1 MENGRVLDDFSF
13 MNTSTNID
21 ARAVFMF
28 IGVFQGIVL
37 SLFFLLKPAPNIA
50 ANRYQGLL
58 LLALSLCI
66 LEQTLN
72 LTGYVAKAL
81 YITNTTE
88 PLNLVIGPFLYLFIK
103 RTIDQSDSK
112 NEWIHFILALL
123 YLAYMFTDYLQPDEY
138 KYNSY
143 LSAFHPD
150 WPRLAV
156 QTTIPDDPLNIKKY
170 LNAFTALQIL
180 FYVSF
185 SVIKVMKKAEMSGE
199 TIFRSDDEIIRS
211 LRNTILHLLAII
223 VIFIIVKLNFQGD
236 LGDYFIGMYVALFTL
251 LTTFRVMNDS
261 TYFDRSTSFM
271 DLSVSKYRKS
281 SLNELSKQKILN
293 NIVAQL
299 ESKEYYTDNLASL
312 SELARKIG
320 ESPHHVSQV
329 INEKLDKSFFELL
342 AQYRV
347 EKAKKII
354 SGDKDN
360 KLTVEEIS
368 EMVGYNSKTAFNN
381 AFRKLSGKT
390 PSEFRKSV
398 NI

>member
-1 MENGRVLDDFSF
+1 
-13 MNTSTNID
+13 MNTTTNID
-21 ARAVFMF
+21 ARSVFIF
-28 IGVFQGIVL
+28 IGVFQGFVL
-37 SLFFLLKPAPNIA
+37 SLFFLFKPSANIA

-58 LLALSLCI
+58 LLALSVCI

-72 LTGYVAKAL
+72 LTGYIVKVL

-88 PLNLVIGPFLYLFIK
+88 PLNLTIGPFLYLFIK
-103 RTIDQSDSK
+103 RSIDQSDSK
-112 NEWIHFILALL
+112 KEWIHFILFAL
-123 YLAYMFTDYLQPDEY
+123 YLGYMIQDYIQPVEF

-143 LSAFHPD
+143 INSYHPD
-150 WPRLAV
+150 WPLLNV
-156 QTTIPDDPLNIKKY
+156 QTIIPDDPLNIKKH
-170 LNAFTALQIL
+170 LNLFTAIQIL
-180 FYVSF
+180 FYVSLSIVKLVKRAGQSGD
-185 SVIKVMKKAEMSGE
+185 SV
-199 TIFRSDDEIIRS
+199 FRTDDEVIRL

-223 VIFIIVKLNFQGD
+223 MIFIIVKINFQGD
-236 LGDYFIGMYVALFTL
+236 LGDYFIGMYVAVFTL

-261 TYFDRSTSFM
+261 AYFDRTTSFM
-271 DLSVSKYRKS
+271 DLSISKYRKS
-281 SLNELSKQKILN
+281 SLTEQGKQKILK
-293 NIVAQL
+293 NILSEL
-299 ESKEYYTDNLASL
+299 ETKEYFTDNLASL

-329 INEKLDKSFFELL
+329 INEKLNKSFFELL

-354 SGDKDN
+354 TEDKGN
-360 KLTVEEIS
+360 KLTVEELS

-398 NI
+398 SR